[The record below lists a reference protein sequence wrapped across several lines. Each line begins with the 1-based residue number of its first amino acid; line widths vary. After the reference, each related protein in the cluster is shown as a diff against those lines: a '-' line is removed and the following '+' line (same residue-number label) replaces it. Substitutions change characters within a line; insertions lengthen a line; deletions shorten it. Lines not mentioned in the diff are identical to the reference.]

1 MILIKTV
8 LKEVDKVYAER
19 KLGENC
25 YKTPIALRPVT
36 RSDQVKALAEVMS
49 NFINDELSTMKA
61 RILELERQLDIK
73 RPACSSP
80 IE

>member
-1 MILIKTV
+1 MILIKDI
-8 LKEVDKVYAER
+8 LKEADKVYAER
-19 KLGENC
+19 KLGEKC
-25 YKTPIALRPVT
+25 YITPLLERPKIKSEHV
-36 RSDQVKALAEVMS
+36 AAFAEAMVNS
-49 NFINDELSTMKA
+49 INDELSVMKT